1 MKSVLNMCV
10 VAAALGCAAV
20 LPAGAERTDGEFAL
34 RAESVLREEA
44 RGLHADLTSPHR
56 WREWALERANG
67 EDADFRAWM
76 SSRWQET
83 PGRLADGYA
92 ASLADW
98 AGSGLRESGWVETL
112 DFSFQLPLQ
121 GRAGRL
127 SVNAVGPLLPGL
139 AGGDSVLGWQLPLA
153 LGALEEED
161 GDAEVVGN
169 FGLFYRRA
177 LGDSGLAGLNIFGD
191 YQDAGADGGFW
202 RWSVGAEYRTA
213 WADVFAN
220 RYIPSSEAR
229 RSVLSGG
236 REERIAYTA
245 GGYDAEVRFHAPSS
259 RWLEGFAEYSL
270 WEGEYGDADEEGF
283 RYGLRLSPATGG
295 LADGFHLEA
304 DYDDAADGGLGAR
317 FSYDWTLGQRPRSRG
332 YAAFDPRGHFFTPV
346 ERRHDQKIRVRIRSL
361 DRDGFGAFARSAVA
375 GACARG
381 AGVELD
387 TDADSAVNVS
397 LIAEAEAGDYDG
409 VCGALRNG
417 ASPNH
422 PDFLDD
428 LSDADEDWAM
438 HYAAGLSS
446 SSAVSILSALIGEG
460 GDIDAPGEY
469 EYTPLHSAIEAGAV
483 EASRF
488 LIISGANLRLS
499 DDVGV
504 RPLGAAGDALVV
516 AEDSGLSVMAANVR
530 RIITLLLAHSAECRR
545 RFATR
550 YGPEVRAVC
559 AGKGYATP
567 LLWEAGGAAYAAS
580 GHEGRVT
587 LLREAFSGAG
597 PEDFS
602 PMYSAVAGGVFMVR
616 GRDLEAGESLSPGVY
631 SVTALVSA
639 EQGRLEAATLYATL
653 AVSVLSGGGAF
664 TITASPYAKYPNGGG
679 LATFAV
685 SAAGLPSGLSLLY
698 GKAGGSEELT
708 LTAEGYARWEG
719 DSARAT
725 VFAGYEMEVLAGAPW
740 LAGTLSF
747 SLTVSAAC
755 AAEAEHGDD
764 VNMSRDIGLAA
775 YYQELD
781 TVCWL
786 IGQNPEAATGAGYTP
801 LHRAVA
807 GLSGD
812 RATRSID
819 TVNLLLAYGAN
830 VNARYGG
837 STPLDYVVNDRGGHV
852 AALTRRLREAGGV
865 CEYYDGFRY
874 PTCGLNF
881 ESREFVKSV
890 SHGWAESVLSVK
902 VGVDSEATVAFY
914 ELEHSRLTV
923 RKWEDGGEQGFEV
936 SPLAGAPLLGGEH
949 LTASVIVWAAEQTL
963 TAALEVTVAYGGI
976 EALSAADSVFTVAW
990 NYQGD
995 LFTVAS
1001 GTGEVLLSYDPS
1013 AADASAALVSLSPF
1027 SSAWRWNGGADE
1039 GGPHAASVLVTLS
1052 RAHYATRTETTRVSI
1067 YAVTRPSDRILT
1079 ASPYATGGLLT
1090 LSHPDFSGL
1099 VFEKVSGSAGLTVG
1113 SDGVVGWKSGVT
1125 AGVRTDHVL
1134 NAEATPAGML
1144 GTLRFSAEISADCSS
1159 EAQYGANEGAS
1170 GLDFEG
1176 ALEADDASA
1185 VCWHVGHGRSAD
1197 VDLALDYGVDARPL
1211 HLAAGSNAT
1220 VAAALLLA
1228 LGADADARDSE
1239 GWRPLHWAAYEDD
1252 GGGAVAS
1259 LLLAAGA
1266 DGNARA
1272 GAERQAPLHW
1282 AAEYGKTDV
1291 MSALLSDADILVN
1304 AGDESGWTPLHW
1316 AVDAGEEGSA
1326 RLLLSDGR
1334 TEANAADDSGLS
1346 ALDLAV
1352 KGRAEDMA
1360 EILRA
1365 GGGVCLDD
1373 GHSSR
1378 KSHMC
1383 GLRFWPRTAEVVGTV
1398 GQTGAAYTIAAS
1410 TNTERGRTGGVASYA
1425 TGVEGFTVSV
1435 VGGSGVL
1442 HSERSFRTSEVLV
1455 TVWSG
1460 SQTLVMSVA
1469 LSVSVSSCPAG
1480 SASSAP
1486 PAAGATQA
1494 QLDAGLLSE
1503 ARDNDLA
1510 GVCEYLRRGA
1520 DIEAQESEWRYY
1532 KRTALM
1538 IAATDGHLDLAKLLR
1553 ANGADV
1559 NRQGGNYHNSQ
1570 DSEAPSN
1577 GNRRMSALHYA
1588 SGAGHKD
1595 FVEWLLAEGADLH
1608 AKQTIKRDALWE
1620 AAFWGRVDIVKLF
1633 LSLGADVNARDV
1645 VGATPFLDTA
1655 HHSTYWARYGN
1666 QGWGISDGYAQP
1678 LDADWATVISLLV
1691 SHGTDVNVRYNH
1703 TGSSA
1708 LDVAVSRGNAGSAE
1722 LLRGYGVY
1730 CYVQT
1735 SSLCAYPPVTV
1746 SFSDPQH
1753 GALSARSGASVLT
1766 GGGVVEKGATVVFT
1780 ATPDS
1785 GYYVSIWFGSCADA
1799 GEVADGLDGTAK
1811 SCAVAADSDLS
1822 VRAEFSEIP
1831 SLAGPLC
1838 SSGSLSANGMTQAQL
1853 DAGLIS
1859 EAEGNDLAG
1868 ACEYLRRGANV
1879 DARESGR
1886 YYKRTA
1892 LMIAANDGFLDLAKL
1907 LHANGADVNL
1917 HGGSH
1922 DGGLYARGWSALH
1935 YAAVAGNVEI
1945 ARLLLDAGAEI
1956 ESVWDGGGKTALW
1969 EASYWGRPGI
1979 VELLLARG
1987 ADVLGGIPGDLS
1999 GIRAAVRETTVNYP
2013 YTRTMLSY
2021 YYPKPSADS
2030 LLLVVSLL
2038 AAGGAELNERRRGGR
2053 SILDEAVNRNN
2064 ARVAEVLRQFGGK
2077 CFLETGP
2084 LCAYPPVTVSFSDP
2098 QHGALSARSGASVLT
2113 GGDAVEKGATVVFT
2127 ATPDAGYYVS
2137 GWSGDCANVGASGS
2151 GSDSGA
2157 KTCTV
2162 TANAALNAGAVFSAI
2177 SPSTGWLDW
2186 SGDIPVNHL
2195 LRTGRGDEVAHVSKE
2210 RSFSFPAPVFSRRF
2224 SPPRRQLSL
2233 RRYFEDWPILSS
2245 GGEANFSAG

>member
-1 MKSVLNMCV
+1 MKSVFTICV

-56 WREWALERANG
+56 WREWALDRANG

-387 TDADSAVNVS
+387 TDADSAVNAS

-755 AAEAEHGDD
+755 AAGAEHGDN
-764 VNMSRDIGLAA
+764 VNVSRSIGLAA
-775 YYQELD
+775 YYQDLN
-781 TVCWL
+781 TVCWR
-786 IGQNPEAATGAGYTP
+786 IGRDPDAVNSRVYGNTP
-801 LHRAVA
+801 LYQAIL
-807 GLSGD
+807 GLINDVPNISD
-812 RATRSID
+812 VEMI
-819 TVNLLLAYGAN
+819 NLLLAYGAN
-830 VNARYGG
+830 VNAKIGND
-837 STPLDYVVNDRGGHV
+837 TPLDLAVNHAGGRVSVVV
-852 AALTRRLREAGGV
+852 SRLREAGGV
-865 CEYYDGFRY
+865 CENYNEVAH
-874 PTCGLNF
+874 PECGLNF
-881 ESREFVKSV
+881 NPREFVKSV
-890 SHGWAESVLSVK
+890 SHGWAESVLSVT
-902 VGVDSEATVAFY
+902 VGVAPEAPVAFY
-914 ELEHSRLTV
+914 ELDHSRLTV
-923 RKWEDGGEQGFEV
+923 RKWEDGEAQGFEV
-936 SPLAGAPLLGGEH
+936 LPLAGAPLLGGEA
-949 LTASVIVWAAEQTL
+949 LTASVIVWAAQQTL
-963 TAALEVTVAYGGI
+963 VASLAVTVGYGGI

-1001 GTGEVLLSYDPS
+1001 GTGEVSLSYDSS
-1013 AADASAALVSLSPF
+1013 AASAAAALVSLSPF
-1027 SSAWRWNGGADE
+1027 SSAWRWNGGENA

-1052 RAHYATRTETTRVSI
+1052 RAHYATRTETAQVSI
-1067 YAVTRPSDRILT
+1067 YAAAQSAETILT

-1090 LSHPDFSGL
+1090 LSHPGLSGL
-1099 VFEKVSGSAGLTVG
+1099 VFEKVSGSEELTLG
-1113 SDGVVGWKSGVT
+1113 SGGVAGWKSGATVT
-1125 AGVRTDHVL
+1125 AKTDHVL
-1134 NAEATPAGML
+1134 EADATMAGML
-1144 GTLRFSAEISADCSS
+1144 GTLRFSARISANCSS
-1159 EAQYGANEGAS
+1159 EAQYGANESDS
-1170 GLDFEG
+1170 GMTFQD
-1176 ALEADDASA
+1176 ALKSDDAAA
-1185 VCWHVGHGRSAD
+1185 VCWHIGHGQAAD
-1197 VDLALDYGVDARPL
+1197 VVLVLDYGVDAQPL

-1220 VAAALLLA
+1220 MAAGLLLA

-1239 GWRPLHWAAYEDD
+1239 GWRPLHWAAYEDG
-1252 GGGAVAS
+1252 GGGAVAL

-1282 AAEYGKTDV
+1282 AAEYGKADV
-1291 MSALLSDADILVN
+1291 ISALLSDADVLVN
-1304 AGDESGWTPLHW
+1304 PKDESGWTPLHW
-1316 AVDAGEEGSA
+1316 AVDAGEEESA

-1334 TEANAADDSGLS
+1334 AEANAADDSGLS

-1352 KGRAEDMA
+1352 EKRAKDMA

-1365 GGGVCLDD
+1365 GGGVCLDN
-1373 GHSSR
+1373 GHSGR
-1378 KSHMC
+1378 IAHLC
-1383 GLRFWPRTAEVVGTV
+1383 GLRFWPRSAEAVAKPVGYS
-1398 GQTGAAYTIAAS
+1398 GDIYTIS
-1410 TNTERGRTGGVASYA
+1410 VTTNTARRRAGDSAYFAVGES
-1425 TGVEGFTVSV
+1425 GFTVLADDNNGV
-1435 VGGSGVL
+1435 VRAARSLTDEDNGRELRITVSRQNRQTLIMTVTLAVLRVPHSIPSTIYAADGYQGPVGDFQTLEGATVSYEGGLEGTPFVAISPPPDSISRVALSLTDPVYGPAILTATAALLVKKSGFFPSTVRATVFLNVLGPQPSAAVTISPYSSHAGESLPMLFAEMNFTLIGESGDLAADASGVL
-1442 HSERSFRTSEVLV
+1442 K
-1455 TVWSG
+1455 
-1460 SQTLVMSVA
+1460 A
-1469 LSVSVSSCPAG
+1469 
-1480 SASSAP
+1480 
-1486 PAAGATQA
+1486 
-1494 QLDAGLLSE
+1494 
-1503 ARDNDLA
+1503 ARDL
-1510 GVCEYLRRGA
+1510 EF
-1520 DIEAQESEWRYY
+1520 
-1532 KRTALM
+1532 
-1538 IAATDGHLDLAKLLR
+1538 
-1553 ANGADV
+1553 
-1559 NRQGGNYHNSQ
+1559 
-1570 DSEAPSN
+1570 P
-1577 GNRRMSALHYA
+1577 
-1588 SGAGHKD
+1588 
-1595 FVEWLLAEGADLH
+1595 
-1608 AKQTIKRDALWE
+1608 
-1620 AAFWGRVDIVKLF
+1620 
-1633 LSLGADVNARDV
+1633 LS
-1645 VGATPFLDTA
+1645 
-1655 HHSTYWARYGN
+1655 Y
-1666 QGWGISDGYAQP
+1666 
-1678 LDADWATVISLLV
+1678 
-1691 SHGTDVNVRYNH
+1691 
-1703 TGSSA
+1703 
-1708 LDVAVSRGNAGSAE
+1708 
-1722 LLRGYGVY
+1722 
-1730 CYVQT
+1730 
-1735 SSLCAYPPVTV
+1735 
-1746 SFSDPQH
+1746 
-1753 GALSARSGASVLT
+1753 
-1766 GGGVVEKGATVVFT
+1766 GATVKAT
-1780 ATPDS
+1780 APGFLGEMLLT
-1785 GYYVSIWFGSCADA
+1785 VSALAD
-1799 GEVADGLDGTAK
+1799 
-1811 SCAVAADSDLS
+1811 C
-1822 VRAEFSEIP
+1822 
-1831 SLAGPLC
+1831 
-1838 SSGSLSANGMTQAQL
+1838 LSATGSQNDDSFGQMLYDSISKHASSYPCL
-1853 DAGLIS
+1853 LIR
-1859 EAEGNDLAG
+1859 G
-1868 ACEYLRRGANV
+1868 GANV
-1879 DARESGR
+1879 NYRKISESS
-1886 YYKRTA
+1886 RTP
-1892 LMIAANDGFLDLAKL
+1892 
-1907 LHANGADVNL
+1907 LHQAVKYGNAI
-1917 HGGSH
+1917 
-1922 DGGLYARGWSALH
+1922 
-1935 YAAVAGNVEI
+1935 VAGMLIRAGANVQ
-1945 ARLLLDAGAEI
+1945 AQTDPHLTTPLYRAVKAQKSAMVSLLLDAGADPNLSNSGGLTPLDVAVTQADDNSSGVLQDIIKLIRDADGVCMARQAPYECGGFGFYPPPPSMVVVRMGHI
-1956 ESVWDGGGKTALW
+1956 GVAVESAVNIPDDLMISHQIAVVSSEGGFTLSAPAEGVDGFGLSTDQRQTVAGAVHVVSVRIVSTKTGEGGGVLTLTTAISISVSDSAFLCAPNSLLNNGQTPAMLA
-1969 EASYWGRPGI
+1969 ASIISAADNGEPDR
-1979 VELLLARG
+1979 VCELIRRG
-1987 ADVLGGIPGDLS
+1987 AHFKTTHESQVLPPLH
-1999 GIRAAVRETTVNYP
+1999 
-2013 YTRTMLSY
+2013 
-2021 YYPKPSADS
+2021 
-2030 LLLVVSLL
+2030 VV
-2038 AAGGAELNERRRGGR
+2038 
-2053 SILDEAVNRNN
+2053 AVNRLGQP
-2064 ARVAEVLRQFGGK
+2064 RAEETLEIAEMLLYNGAEPSPIIWVGSNPRTPVGQAKVWNDIALEELIRGYGGLQLFGI
-2077 CFLETGP
+2077 
-2084 LCAYPPVTVSFSDP
+2084 
-2098 QHGALSARSGASVLT
+2098 
-2113 GGDAVEKGATVVFT
+2113 
-2127 ATPDAGYYVS
+2127 
-2137 GWSGDCANVGASGS
+2137 W
-2151 GSDSGA
+2151 
-2157 KTCTV
+2157 
-2162 TANAALNAGAVFSAI
+2162 
-2177 SPSTGWLDW
+2177 
-2186 SGDIPVNHL
+2186 
-2195 LRTGRGDEVAHVSKE
+2195 
-2210 RSFSFPAPVFSRRF
+2210 
-2224 SPPRRQLSL
+2224 
-2233 RRYFEDWPILSS
+2233 
-2245 GGEANFSAG
+2245 

>member
-1 MKSVLNMCV
+1 MKSVFTICV

-56 WREWALERANG
+56 WRQWALERANG

-121 GRAGRL
+121 GRDGRL
-127 SVNAVGPLLPGL
+127 SVNAAGPLLPGL

-270 WEGEYGDADEEGF
+270 WEGEYGDADEKGF
-283 RYGLRLSPATGG
+283 RYGLRLSPSTGG

-304 DYDDAADGGLGAR
+304 DYDDGSDGGLGAR

-361 DRDGFGAFARSAVA
+361 DRDGFGAFARSAGVA
-375 GACARG
+375 SGDCRSDSSLWSAAVDSSVN
-381 AGVELD
+381 VEL
-387 TDADSAVNVS
+387 
-397 LIAEAEAGDYDG
+397 AEAVKAGDLNRVCAALDGKVYDG
-409 VCGALRNG
+409 VTLHANPNYPTGEEESWAL
-417 ASPNH
+417 
-422 PDFLDD
+422 
-428 LSDADEDWAM
+428 
-438 HYAAGLSS
+438 HYAATSTVSDAVRIAAALV
-446 SSAVSILSALIGEG
+446 SAGADLEARDDLNNNPLHLSARWGTYQAARFL
-460 GDIDAPGEY
+460 
-469 EYTPLHSAIEAGAV
+469 LSAGADANAV
-483 EASRF
+483 ARTNF
-488 LIISGANLRLS
+488 GNLR
-499 DDVGV
+499 
-504 RPLGAAGDALVV
+504 PLDYAAIYQRRRV
-516 AEDSGLSVMAANVR
+516 AE
-530 RIITLLLAHSAECRR
+530 LLLAHHAGCDPASPFSYIHNRWCDAVGVYLPLSWGASVGGTVYMAGGHDGALTVLAE
-545 RFATR
+545 ATSGTGSGVTLR
-550 YGPEVRAVC
+550 YGVS
-559 AGKGYATP
+559 
-567 LLWEAGGAAYAAS
+567 GGADVFEVS
-580 GHEGRVT
+580 GSRVLGVKSGRS
-587 LLREAFSGAG
+587 LSGAH
-597 PEDFS
+597 
-602 PMYSAVAGGVFMVR
+602 
-616 GRDLEAGESLSPGVY
+616 
-631 SVTALVSA
+631 SVTIEVEGSH
-639 EQGRLEAATLYATL
+639 GRLPPATLYATL
-653 AVSVLSGGGAF
+653 AVSALSGGGAF
-664 TITASPYAKYPNGGG
+664 TITASPYAEYPNGGG

-725 VFAGYEMEVLAGAPW
+725 VFEGYEMEVLAGAPW

-755 AAEAEHGDD
+755 AAEAEYGQNLDL
-764 VNMSRDIGLAA
+764 SRNIYSAA
-775 YYQELD
+775 YAQDLN
-781 TVCWL
+781 TLCWH
-786 IGQNPEAATGAGYTP
+786 IGRYPAAVTGSGGTP
-801 LHRAVA
+801 LHEALYS
-807 GLSGD
+807 LSGD

-819 TVNLLLAYGAN
+819 TANLLLAYGAN
-830 VNARYGG
+830 VNAWDGRY
-837 STPLDYVVNDRGGHV
+837 TPLDLVVNDTGRHV
-852 AALTRRLREAGGV
+852 VGLTRRLREAGGV
-865 CEYYDGFRY
+865 CERYDGFRY

-902 VGVDSEATVAFY
+902 VGVAPEATVAFY

-923 RKWEDGGEQGFEV
+923 REWKAGEEQGFEV

-1001 GTGEVLLSYDPS
+1001 GTGEVLLSYAPS

-1027 SSAWRWNGGADE
+1027 SSAWRWKGGADE

-1067 YAVTRPSDRILT
+1067 YAVTRPSGRILT

-1170 GLDFEG
+1170 GLDFES

-1291 MSALLSDADILVN
+1291 MSALLSDADVLVN
-1304 AGDESGWTPLHW
+1304 PEDESGWTPLHW
-1316 AVDAGEEGSA
+1316 AVDAGEEESA

-1360 EILRA
+1360 EILRG

-1383 GLRFWPRTAEVVGTV
+1383 GLRFWPRTAEVVGRV

-1425 TGVEGFTVSV
+1425 TGAEGFTVSV

-1442 HSERSFRTSEVLV
+1442 RSTRSFRMSEVLV

-1486 PAAGATQA
+1486 PVAGATQA
-1494 QLDAGLLSE
+1494 QLDDGFLGAALE
-1503 ARDNDLA
+1503 NDLA
-1510 GVCEYLRRGA
+1510 GVCE
-1520 DIEAQESEWRYY
+1520 
-1532 KRTALM
+1532 
-1538 IAATDGHLDLAKLLR
+1538 H
-1553 ANGADV
+1553 
-1559 NRQGGNYHNSQ
+1559 
-1570 DSEAPSN
+1570 
-1577 GNRRMSALHYA
+1577 
-1588 SGAGHKD
+1588 
-1595 FVEWLLAEGADLH
+1595 
-1608 AKQTIKRDALWE
+1608 
-1620 AAFWGRVDIVKLF
+1620 
-1633 LSLGADVNARDV
+1633 
-1645 VGATPFLDTA
+1645 
-1655 HHSTYWARYGN
+1655 
-1666 QGWGISDGYAQP
+1666 
-1678 LDADWATVISLLV
+1678 
-1691 SHGTDVNVRYNH
+1691 
-1703 TGSSA
+1703 
-1708 LDVAVSRGNAGSAE
+1708 
-1722 LLRGYGVY
+1722 
-1730 CYVQT
+1730 
-1735 SSLCAYPPVTV
+1735 
-1746 SFSDPQH
+1746 
-1753 GALSARSGASVLT
+1753 
-1766 GGGVVEKGATVVFT
+1766 
-1780 ATPDS
+1780 
-1785 GYYVSIWFGSCADA
+1785 
-1799 GEVADGLDGTAK
+1799 
-1811 SCAVAADSDLS
+1811 
-1822 VRAEFSEIP
+1822 
-1831 SLAGPLC
+1831 
-1838 SSGSLSANGMTQAQL
+1838 
-1853 DAGLIS
+1853 
-1859 EAEGNDLAG
+1859 
-1868 ACEYLRRGANV
+1868 LRRGANIEI
-1879 DARESGR
+1879 REDEVGR
-1886 YYKRTA
+1886 QYSRTA
-1892 LMIAANDGFLDLAKL
+1892 LI
-1907 LHANGADVNL
+1907 
-1917 HGGSH
+1917 
-1922 DGGLYARGWSALH
+1922 
-1935 YAAVAGNVEI
+1935 VAG
-1945 ARLLLDAGAEI
+1945 
-1956 ESVWDGGGKTALW
+1956 
-1969 EASYWGRPGI
+1969 
-1979 VELLLARG
+1979 
-1987 ADVLGGIPGDLS
+1987 
-1999 GIRAAVRETTVNYP
+1999 
-2013 YTRTMLSY
+2013 
-2021 YYPKPSADS
+2021 
-2030 LLLVVSLL
+2030 
-2038 AAGGAELNERRRGGR
+2038 
-2053 SILDEAVNRNN
+2053 
-2064 ARVAEVLRQFGGK
+2064 
-2077 CFLETGP
+2077 
-2084 LCAYPPVTVSFSDP
+2084 
-2098 QHGALSARSGASVLT
+2098 
-2113 GGDAVEKGATVVFT
+2113 
-2127 ATPDAGYYVS
+2127 
-2137 GWSGDCANVGASGS
+2137 
-2151 GSDSGA
+2151 
-2157 KTCTV
+2157 
-2162 TANAALNAGAVFSAI
+2162 
-2177 SPSTGWLDW
+2177 
-2186 SGDIPVNHL
+2186 
-2195 LRTGRGDEVAHVSKE
+2195 
-2210 RSFSFPAPVFSRRF
+2210 
-2224 SPPRRQLSL
+2224 
-2233 RRYFEDWPILSS
+2233 
-2245 GGEANFSAG
+2245 GE